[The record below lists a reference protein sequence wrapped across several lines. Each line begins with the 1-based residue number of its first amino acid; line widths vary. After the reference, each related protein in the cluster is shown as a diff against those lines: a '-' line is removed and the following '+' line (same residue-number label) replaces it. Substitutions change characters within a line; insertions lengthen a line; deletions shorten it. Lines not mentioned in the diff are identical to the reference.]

1 MNDTHAYTNNIS
13 HIAYLLQTVHITHFT
28 CIVHSTKITMVPQ
41 PLQALPLPPAHK
53 DSDTITTT
61 ATADGR
67 PAPINPNNRS
77 LSRSQAPI
85 ILSPGG
91 KPCLI
96 CFDKEKDGVQCPEGH
111 FVCRGCL
118 QVRVYVSLT
127 HMVPVAQDTQIHRQR
142 TKNNYKYTGLHP
154 QLGTHHDPS

>member
-1 MNDTHAYTNNIS
+1 
-13 HIAYLLQTVHITHFT
+13 
-28 CIVHSTKITMVPQ
+28 MVPQ
-41 PLQALPLPPAHK
+41 PPQALPLPPGPVHHTHE
-53 DSDTITTT
+53 DSDTTTTT

-67 PAPINPNNRS
+67 PAPLNPDNRS

-96 CFDKEKDGVQCPEGH
+96 CFDKEKDGVQCAEGH

-118 QVRVYVSLT
+118 QVRVCVCVS
-127 HMVPVAQDTQIHRQR
+127 VGD
-142 TKNNYKYTGLHP
+142 
-154 QLGTHHDPS
+154 